1 MNDFL
6 FKIFRSDNTFRAFN
20 FWFGMGLLSILG
32 YLKGSFT
39 APEDPQAVREKL
51 EKERRKFR

>member
-32 YLKGSFT
+32 YVKASFT
-39 APEDPQAVREKL
+39 AAENPQEIKEKL
-51 EKERRKFR
+51 ERERSKS